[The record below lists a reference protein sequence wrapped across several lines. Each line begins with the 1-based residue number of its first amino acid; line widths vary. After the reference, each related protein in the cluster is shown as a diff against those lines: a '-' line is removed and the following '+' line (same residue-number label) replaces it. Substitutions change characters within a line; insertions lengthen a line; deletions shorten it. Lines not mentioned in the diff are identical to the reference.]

1 MSMDSKEYAKDLI
14 DTSNLPLFD
23 KDYYKYSI
31 DNPNL
36 TEGEF
41 CSLFVQLLSL
51 NIQRGGL
58 HGNATTG

>member
-1 MSMDSKEYAKDLI
+1 MNSKDYAKNLLE
-14 DTSNLPLFD
+14 TSNLPLFD
-23 KDYYKYSI
+23 KDYYFSSL
-31 DNPNL
+31 DNPDI

-58 HGNATTG
+58 NGNATTG